1 MDPQQIKQEIQKRV
15 VSFFREQLAVAND
28 EEWNVIE
35 ARLMKV
41 VQLKAQDL
49 IGGAMGGG
57 GGFFGGR
64 GGDNNPMAQAVRS
77 LLGLDDSSSE
87 TDGLRRAVEA
97 KASNAELK
105 AAVAKVQ
112 DARKRKQAEIT
123 KAQDDLRQVLTF
135 RQEATLALLGML
147 N

>member
-1 MDPQQIKQEIQKRV
+1 M